1 MWTCGISGCA
11 FWRVGLPVFLCSF
24 GVRCNGFSCF
34 SLCTPGMIAS
44 GEVNM
49 WLNNGEFWWV
59 QRATSRNL
67 IISILC
73 SYRLVLSNGWATDAM
88 GRILLCFYFKVF
100 LLVPDGKPS
109 RPLFIFLS
117 IQQTKHAWTE
127 WQEYALWDTFLEQ
140 KKLHTTW
147 LKTNCFTFYGEREII
162 MLGYTVIQ
170 YLCCVCRHVSLM
182 RPL

>member
-1 MWTCGISGCA
+1 MLSEELACLFSYGYSA
-11 FWRVGLPVFLCSF
+11 Y
-24 GVRCNGFSCF
+24 GVMGFPAS
-34 SLCTPGMIAS
+34 PGMIAS

-117 IQQTKHAWTE
+117 IQQTKHA
-127 WQEYALWDTFLEQ
+127 
-140 KKLHTTW
+140 
-147 LKTNCFTFYGEREII
+147 
-162 MLGYTVIQ
+162 
-170 YLCCVCRHVSLM
+170 
-182 RPL
+182 